1 VVLLL
6 SIGLTGVA
14 AFDAEHVGRNQR
26 QVADRALREYAS
38 FAAWSYA
45 QHLSLTL
52 DGIGREVL
60 GAVNHGDNMHSY
72 PRVPT
77 ARDLARYLRWDQG
90 CGCRRTFAGPS
101 PDAFFALDL
110 RARTVNADFNSAAD
124 RPDPT
129 DSYRIADG
137 APEAR
142 NVAPALELSEQ
153 DRRWLVDSL
162 SARVRAHPGM
172 NRGFRFVVQAPLRD
186 GAARI
191 LAFTLMPTVW
201 GDTIVY
207 GARYSGAAF
216 ARVLATALDS
226 RGLLPDA
233 FTEGRRNRDVI
244 DLAVADRAGHALFAS
259 QSRASQQWA
268 ASVSTPFSIDSLH
281 IEAAVR
287 PRVAGT
293 LLIGGLPATG
303 MPFPLGLLALAAAL
317 SVIAVIQIRREGDL
331 ARLRAGFVSSVSH
344 ELRTPV
350 AQIRL
355 YLETLRLNRATT
367 ESQRDWALGHI
378 ERETTRLTYL
388 VENVLR
394 FSSLERNQPLAAD
407 VVDPA
412 AAARTIIDEFEP
424 LATSRGVSIELHAE
438 AVPPVFVRADALRH
452 MLVNLLDNAVK
463 YGPPEQTIRVSVTR
477 ESGGV
482 TIAVQDEGPGIPDA
496 EREIIWR
503 PFTRGYAA
511 MSKGGSG
518 IGLTIV
524 HELARAH
531 GGSAHVEDVKHALH
545 ADNGDSGDRVENVEH
560 VEYPGHAGHPGHPG
574 HPGHAGHPG
583 HPGHPGQPGGQGHA
597 GRTGPAVDARHTQR
611 AEHLE
616 RTAAAGARFIIR
628 LPAAS
633 QPLGG
638 LPE

>member
-1 VVLLL
+1 MIFRRRPALDSASAPFAASLFHSRSRWVHWPLVVLLL

-14 AFDAEHVGRNQR
+14 AFDAQHVVRNQR

-45 QHLSLTL
+45 QHLALTL
-52 DGIGREVL
+52 DAIGREVL

-72 PRVPT
+72 ARVPD
-77 ARDLARYLRWDQG
+77 ARDLARYLRWDQR
-90 CGCRRTFAGPS
+90 CGCRRTFTGPS
-101 PDAFFALDL
+101 PEAFFALDL
-110 RARTVNADFNSAAD
+110 RARTVNADFNATAG
-124 RPDPT
+124 RADPT
-129 DSYRIADG
+129 DNYHSADRVPGPGNG
-137 APEAR
+137 AQTSR
-142 NVAPALELSEQ
+142 LSEQ
-153 DRRWLVDSL
+153 DRRWLIDSL

-172 NRGFRFVVQAPLRD
+172 NRGFRFVVQATPRD

-207 GARYSGAAF
+207 GARYSAAAF
-216 ARVLATALDS
+216 ARILAMALES

-244 DLAVADRAGHALFAS
+244 DLAVADRTGHALFAS
-259 QSRASQQWA
+259 QSRASRQWA
-268 ASVSTPFSIDSLH
+268 AVVATPFSIDSLRVV
-281 IEAAVR
+281 AAVR

-303 MPFPLGLLALAAAL
+303 VSFPLGLLALAAAL
-317 SVIAVIQIRREGDL
+317 SAIAVIQIRREGDL

-355 YLETLRLNRATT
+355 YVETLRLNRATT
-367 ESQRDWALGHI
+367 QSQRDWALGHI

-394 FSSLERNQPLAAD
+394 FSALERHQPLAAEA
-407 VVDPA
+407 VDPG
-412 AAARTIIDEFEP
+412 AAARTIVEEFEP
-424 LATSRGVSIELHAE
+424 LAASRGVSIELHAD
-438 AVPPVFVRADALRH
+438 AVPRVLVKADALRH

-463 YGPPEQTIRVSVTR
+463 YGPPEQTIRVFVTQHG
-477 ESGGV
+477 GGV
-482 TIAVQDEGPGIPDA
+482 SIAVQDEGPGIPDA

-503 PFTRGYAA
+503 PFTRGRAA

-524 HELARAH
+524 HELARVH
-531 GGSAHVEDVKHALH
+531 GGSAHVELAEP
-545 ADNGDSGDRVENVEH
+545 VE
-560 VEYPGHAGHPGHPG
+560 
-574 HPGHAGHPG
+574 
-583 HPGHPGQPGGQGHA
+583 
-597 GRTGPAVDARHTQR
+597 R
-611 AEHLE
+611 ASP
-616 RTAAAGARFIIR
+616 GARFIIT
-628 LPAAS
+628 LPAAG
-633 QPLGG
+633 QPFKMV
-638 LPE
+638 PE